1 MTSEAIEDAKR
12 ALAECRF
19 EDAIS
24 ILEENL
30 AEDETD
36 PDTLVLLG
44 IAYVQAENAEKA
56 VDVLKTADELLEE
69 HCVVSLF
76 LGRALEALGQL
87 DEAEIHLRRAI
98 RLDPGEPEAWKD
110 VGRILLAQKRYAELI
125 ETAREA
131 VSRFS
136 SNVYLRSL
144 YAIGLYRLGDY
155 TGACRQWYEV
165 YKRRPESLLALSNFA
180 YMLLKQGRL
189 TKVKT
194 YIEQAT
200 KIGPKDSRTLFLQ
213 GELNLQKRNF
223 RKAKAFFEQAL
234 DKQPKNLTPLSR
246 LAIVAHHEG
255 KPDMRDDLITEIR
268 EIGRDNPHSWKALA
282 YIYEQLG
289 QIEKLVDYLLHFV
302 SQNHCSAAP
311 WVKLA
316 AAYEKLGSVDEAEHA
331 WTMSFKLRRYVKIHC
346 RHCGT
351 YLRLPYEKEEGFDIH
366 RDRNCLECNSVIPM
380 PDALAD
386 I

>member
-1 MTSEAIEDAKR
+1 VTSETIRDAKR

-24 ILEENL
+24 ILEDNL
-30 AEDETD
+30 DEDDTD

-44 IAYVQAENAEKA
+44 IAYVQAEDAEKA
-56 VDVLKTADELLEE
+56 VNVLRTADELLEE

-76 LGRALEALGQL
+76 LGRALEALGEL

-98 RLDPGEPEAWKD
+98 RLDPDEPEAWKD

-125 ETAREA
+125 ETTREA
-131 VSRFS
+131 VSQFS
-136 SNVYLRSL
+136 DNAYLRSL

-180 YMLLKQGRL
+180 YMLLKQGR
-189 TKVKT
+189 TRKVKT
-194 YIEQAT
+194 YIEQA
-200 KIGPKDSRTLFLQ
+200 IRINPEDSRTLFLQ
-213 GELNLQKRNF
+213 GELYLQQGNYQ
-223 RKAKAFFEQAL
+223 KAKKLFEKAL
-234 DKQPKNLTPLSR
+234 DKQKTNLTPLSR
-246 LAIVAHHEG
+246 LAVIAYREG
-255 KPDMRDDLITEIR
+255 NKDKCDDLIAQVR
-268 EIGRDNPHSWKALA
+268 ETGKNNPHSWKVLA
-282 YIYEQLG
+282 YIYEEL
-289 QIEKLVDYLLHFV
+289 EEYDRLVDYLVEFV
-302 SQNHCSAAP
+302 SDNHCSAAP

-316 AAYEKLGSVDEAEHA
+316 TAYEKIGLDNEAEHA
-331 WTMSFKLRRYVKIHC
+331 WTMSFKLRRYIKIHC

-351 YLRLPYEKEEGFDIH
+351 YLRLPYERQEGFDIH
-366 RDRNCLECNSVIPM
+366 RNRNCLECNSIIPM